1 LPQPGDDVK
10 MPLEIERKFLVANDS
25 WRALSVRS
33 ERLRDGLIAASDGR
47 KVRVRL
53 YENHATLTVKTK
65 KEGPARAE
73 FEYEIPVKDAEELIT
88 VHCAENTLTKTRYY
102 VPHQGFTWEVDVYEG
117 ILSGVILAEIELERA
132 DVDVPLPDWIGP
144 EVTGDPTYNKIN
156 MQKAR
161 LDLLDPPQ

>member
-1 LPQPGDDVK
+1 MLRAGCVPG
-10 MPLEIERKFLVANDS
+10 A
-25 WRALSVRS
+25 RASR
-33 ERLRDGLIAASDGR
+33 RRAPFMAYLRPAHRGNIRDCGRGDLAASP

-65 KEGPARAE
+65 KEGPARTE

-88 VHCAENTLTKTRYY
+88 VHCAENTLTKTRCY

-132 DVDVPLPDWIGP
+132 DVDVPLSDWIGP
-144 EVTGDPTYNKIN
+144 EVTGDPS
-156 MQKAR
+156 
-161 LDLLDPPQ
+161 